1 MNRVA
6 LFVAAGI
13 SSLVIAPAVQAA
25 DLIVDEPAPVGVVDV
40 SGNWAGAYVGVFAGY
55 GWGTYEDDGP
65 AGPDN
70 ALGGGL
76 LGLAAGYNFA
86 VADGIVAGVVAD
98 VAWSDISYGYSV
110 PGTEFDFNVDWVGS
124 LRGKLGFDGG
134 LFLPYLTAGLAV
146 AGTSAFYDGGMFLV
160 DESQT
165 HVGWTVGAGLEVAV
179 ADNVSVDL
187 AYRYSDYGD
196 VGYAGV
202 TAPPYDASFTTH
214 QITAG
219 LNLRF

>member
-13 SSLVIAPAVQAA
+13 SSLVIASAVQAA

>member
-1 MNRVA
+1 VNRVA
-6 LFVAAGI
+6 LILAAGI
-13 SSLVIAPAVQAA
+13 SSLVVAPAVHAA
-25 DLIVDEPAPVGVVDV
+25 DLIVDEPAEVGVVDV

-55 GWGTYEDDGP
+55 GWGTYDDNGP

-70 ALGGGL
+70 GLGGGL
-76 LGLAAGYNFA
+76 VGLTAGYNFA
-86 VADGIVAGVVAD
+86 VTDGIVAGVVAD
-98 VAWSDISYGYSV
+98 VAWSDISYGYDF
-110 PGTEFDFNVDWVGS
+110 PGVEFDFRADWVGS

-146 AGTSAFYDGGMFLV
+146 AGTSAFYDDGFFLV

-179 ADNVSVDL
+179 ADNLSIDML
-187 AYRYSDYGD
+187 YRYSDYGD
-196 VGYAGV
+196 VTYGGV

-219 LNLRF
+219 LNWRF

>member
-187 AYRYSDYGD
+187 AYRYSDYGE